1 LWTYASA
8 SSAKNLIFPVAAP
21 GDGRWQGR
29 YIWPETVVE
38 AGSAAEA
45 RLVAA
50 ARVLDASQ
58 PKVGNESKA
67 VVVGFEDEKLYW
79 VQELSGAPNRDA

>member
-1 LWTYASA
+1 MPRWRIY
-8 SSAKNLIFPVAAP
+8 PVAAP

-29 YIWPETVVE
+29 HIWPETVVE

-50 ARVLDASQ
+50 ARVLDHRQ
-58 PKVGNESKA
+58 PRVGNESRA
-67 VVVGFEDEKLYW
+67 VVTGFEDEKLYW
-79 VQELSGAPNRDA
+79 VQELGGEPAHRA

>member
-1 LWTYASA
+1 MTRWRIY
-8 SSAKNLIFPVAAP
+8 PVAAP

-29 YIWPETVVE
+29 HIWPQTVVE

-50 ARVLDASQ
+50 AEVLDATQ

-79 VQELSGAPNRDA
+79 VQEVAGGTPADLASGIQMQ